1 MYVFRLLKSTG
12 APTGNWV
19 SFEGSGIYSNNA
31 GNALIVSDFDK
42 AQQTR
47 AVESDRA
54 RAAGMGDR
62 VEIVEVKDLPPY
74 LIASSAYCDRLA
86 KQVNTLWE
94 GGYTPC
100 GGVIW
105 NGSTFLQSVVRRLR
119 PFDGI

>member
-12 APTGNWV
+12 VPTGNWV
-19 SFEGSGIYSNNA
+19 SFDGSGNYSNNA

-54 RAAGMGDR
+54 RAAGMADR

-74 LIASSAYCDRLA
+74 LIASSAYNDRLA
-86 KQVNTLWE
+86 KQVNVLWDA
-94 GGYTPC
+94 GYTPC

-105 NGSTFLQSVVRRLR
+105 NGSAFLQSVVRRLR